1 MRSWDGLEEVVAIA
15 DAGTFTGGAVL
26 LGVSTSYISKVV
38 ARLEDRLGAQLLN
51 RTTRRVS
58 LTDTGRAFVDQCR
71 RIVQERDE
79 LLSQVHG
86 AGEPQ
91 GFLRVTCSIA
101 MGERF
106 VAPIVREFAEQ
117 NPRISISLDLTN
129 RVVDIVGE
137 GYDIGI
143 RTGDV
148 VDTRLVG
155 RQIAERSI
163 EVCAAPAYPIGD
175 EVARGRLIVR
185 RAMFD
190 AAILFGEDT
199 QGTLGAIDRLI
210 VAAMRGFQ
218 RYLPVMGAVGN
229 EKGLRDAFDDAIE
242 GHVGRPCHERLHVGL
257 VEHPADMFPIMG
269 DGILAFRAGAGGSAA
284 RPRSGWRPRRRR
296 APASARRPQRAARN
310 SHRATSPSRRSGWRP
325 HRRDSGDSLPPAIPR
340 PRCRGVRQARAFAPE
355 ATSRVTM
362 PR

>member
-1 MRSWDGLEEVVAIA
+1 MGSWDGLEEVVAIA

-38 ARLEDRLGAQLLN
+38 ARLEDRLGVQLLN

-148 VDTRLVG
+148 VDARLVG

-163 EVCAAPAYPIGD
+163 EVCAAPAYLERAGTPKSIDDLDGHECLIGTSSTWHFLH
-175 EVARGRLIVR
+175 RGVPRLFTPVGR
-185 RAMFD
+185 WRCNSGAAVVD
-190 AAILFGEDT
+190 ASLAGMGICQLPEF
-199 QGTLGAIDRLI
+199 
-210 VAAMRGFQ
+210 
-218 RYLPVMGAVGN
+218 YLRKHVG
-229 EKGLRDAFDDAIE
+229 E
-242 GHVGRPCHERLHVGL
+242 GHL
-257 VEHPADMFPIMG
+257 VPLLRTYRGEPEPVWAVY
-269 DGILAFRAGAGGSAA
+269 
-284 RPRSGWRPRRRR
+284 
-296 APASARRPQRAARN
+296 PQRRHLLPKVRN
-310 SHRATSPSRRSGWRP
+310 LVDLLETR
-325 HRRDSGDSLPPAIPR
+325 LPPALLSP
-340 PRCRGVRQARAFAPE
+340 
-355 ATSRVTM
+355 
-362 PR
+362 